1 VADRTFGRDALLLAD
16 IPGSGTG
23 PVLITIIDPTGA
35 TLVNAGVATLVGGNR
50 FSYVLPA
57 SLQTTTGF
65 YQLTWV
71 GSVRSVTQLVTLDYQ
86 PAAGMTKYRARLQAA
101 HQVGKV
107 VFGHISSISQTFV
120 ADNALIGGADEY
132 IYWYMMLNPTHPD
145 AGIVKTVVDFNGTA
159 LVIDSDFSVDPV
171 EGEEYVLFN
180 IDPRE
185 IDEHL
190 SAAIT
195 ELSPTAHIPIK
206 LSNFVLTD
214 STILLPEY
222 VSHIY
227 LIYDDNDK
235 ISPLTWRAIDGRRI
249 QFDTDP
255 SGTITVMGL
264 RSAGTA
270 TWDDSILET
279 NPAATVALTA
289 FHLHQNRASGQALD
303 FEEHLR
309 RQIAAEQ
316 TAERIRRN
324 AVSRLPP
331 GTRAIVP

>member
-120 ADNALIGGADEY
+120 ADN
-132 IYWYMMLNPTHPD
+132 
-145 AGIVKTVVDFNGTA
+145 VDFNGTA